1 MDQLVGEGGVETA
14 LKALNKK
21 KSFEFEKLLGT
32 CCCLS
37 VQFHSFIDQFA
48 NNFVQE
54 QFENSGQVRVCV
66 FKCVGMLVLSRRII
80 KTSTDENLNLR
91 WIEFGISTVKLG

>member
-1 MDQLVGEGGVETA
+1 MDQLVGEGGVEKA

-21 KSFEFEKLLGT
+21 KNLLNLKN
-32 CCCLS
+32 CWEPVAVCLT

-54 QFENSGQVRVCV
+54 QFENSGQV
-66 FKCVGMLVLSRRII
+66 
-80 KTSTDENLNLR
+80 
-91 WIEFGISTVKLG
+91 